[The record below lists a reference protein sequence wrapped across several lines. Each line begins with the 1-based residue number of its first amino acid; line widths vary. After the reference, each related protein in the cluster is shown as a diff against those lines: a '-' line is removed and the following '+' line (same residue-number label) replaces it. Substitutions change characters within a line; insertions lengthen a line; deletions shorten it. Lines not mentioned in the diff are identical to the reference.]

1 MESTSLDQAVNSLLS
16 PAPEDTGGDNLSEA
30 VDQITETEDD
40 DQSEAIEATAE
51 SEDDAELE
59 ASSEQDD
66 DEEYDLD
73 DVEIDDEDPQE
84 ATEEDVL
91 YSVKADGKIEQATL
105 EQLKQSYAGQAA
117 INKRF
122 QEAAEERKQV
132 EQAQVKIKAHFDQKE
147 AALQQREAQLMQL
160 HQSFE
165 AGGLQR
171 PIEPSEQLLNDDP
184 IGYMTE
190 KALYDKKVQEY
201 NQNQTQLQNIAMQK
215 QQAKLAAEQEYDLE
229 QARLLQQYIP
239 EIADPV
245 KGQQIKDALVN
256 VGVSYGYT
264 VEEMQSVKDAR
275 AVRLTND
282 ARKWQELVAKKK
294 SAKASGKKPSPV
306 VKAGAKKRQ
315 EGNSATRKKAQ
326 QRLQKTGSIDDA
338 LNLIIGDS

>member
-1 MESTSLDQAVNSLLS
+1 MESTSLDQAVESLLS

-30 VDQITETEDD
+30 VDEITEPEDD
-40 DQSEAIEATAE
+40 DQGEEIEAVAE
-51 SEDDAELE
+51 SDDDAEEE

-66 DEEYDLD
+66 EEYDLE
-73 DVEIDDEDPQE
+73 DVEVDDEDPQE

-201 NQNQTQLQNIAMQK
+201 NQNQTQLQNIAMQSSRQSLPPNK
-215 QQAKLAAEQEYDLE
+215 NTILN
-229 QARLLQQYIP
+229 RLDFCNNIF
-239 EIADPV
+239 
-245 KGQQIKDALVN
+245 
-256 VGVSYGYT
+256 
-264 VEEMQSVKDAR
+264 
-275 AVRLTND
+275 
-282 ARKWQELVAKKK
+282 
-294 SAKASGKKPSPV
+294 
-306 VKAGAKKRQ
+306 
-315 EGNSATRKKAQ
+315 
-326 QRLQKTGSIDDA
+326 QK
-338 LNLIIGDS
+338 